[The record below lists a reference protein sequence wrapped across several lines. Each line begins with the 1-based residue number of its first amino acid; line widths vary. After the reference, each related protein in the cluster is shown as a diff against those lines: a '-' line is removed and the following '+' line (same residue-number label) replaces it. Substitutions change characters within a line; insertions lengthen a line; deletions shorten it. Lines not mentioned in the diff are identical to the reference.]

1 MVDLPFL
8 VTGCAYCG
16 CVISTI
22 ASPKCK
28 LTYMGLV
35 PLAEG
40 GSVNLDNGTLDE
52 SVGSDEFV
60 VGGVVDL
67 S

>member
-1 MVDLPFL
+1 
-8 VTGCAYCG
+8 
-16 CVISTI
+16 
-22 ASPKCK
+22 
-28 LTYMGLV
+28 MGLV